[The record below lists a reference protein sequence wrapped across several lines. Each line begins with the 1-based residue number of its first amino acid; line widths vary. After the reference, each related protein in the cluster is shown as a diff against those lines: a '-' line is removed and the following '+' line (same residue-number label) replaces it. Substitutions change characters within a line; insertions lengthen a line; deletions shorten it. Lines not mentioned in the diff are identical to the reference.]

1 MLLALGDVVPGFSP
15 SRARFGEGVPLAPS
29 PGVFVAF
36 LAFAYLLG
44 SIPTGL
50 WIARARGVDLRTI
63 GSGNI
68 GATNVSRGLGK
79 GWAITV
85 LILDAAK
92 GWLPMVLG
100 RRAGLS
106 DAAIA
111 LVGLTAI
118 VGHMFT
124 FFLRGRGGKG
134 VATSLGVSLAI
145 YPPAGLSSFALYVFA
160 YLVTRLSSVGSLLGM
175 WSFPLFC
182 WLFHVSQPFFLLSFV
197 TAILVTVRHKTNI
210 ARLLRG
216 EEKRA

>member
-1 MLLALGDVVPGFSP
+1 MSVPRRRGRLIVLICEVFSLAFS
-15 SRARFGEGVPLAPS
+15 LAPAS
-29 PGVFVAF
+29 PGLFVAF
-36 LAFAYLLG
+36 LLFAYALG

-92 GWLPMVLG
+92 GWLPMALA
-100 RRAGLS
+100 RRFGLP
-106 DAAIA
+106 DAAVA
-111 LVGLTAI
+111 LVGLAAI

-124 FFLRGRGGKG
+124 FFLRGKGGKG

-145 YPPAGLSSFALYVFA
+145 YPPAGLCSFALYVLA
-160 YLVTRLSSVGSLLGM
+160 YLATRLSSVGSLLGM
-175 WSFPLFC
+175 WSFPVFC
-182 WLFHVSQPFFLLSFV
+182 WVFAVPRPFFLLSFA
-197 TAILVTVRHKTNI
+197 TAILVTLRHKANI